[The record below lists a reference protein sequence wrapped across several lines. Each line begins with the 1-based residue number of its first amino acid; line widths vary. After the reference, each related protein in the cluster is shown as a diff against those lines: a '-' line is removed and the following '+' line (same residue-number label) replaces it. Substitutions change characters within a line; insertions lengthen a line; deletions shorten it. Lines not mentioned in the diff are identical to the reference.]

1 MIMTGYKET
10 VLYKKI
16 IMMKFKLR
24 LTTALIVI
32 SFSCFSQI
40 EDKHLIPI
48 HKAEIKTEWS
58 LNFKEFNEKFDSL
71 NNELKEI
78 QNILVGTPPSTGSTY
93 MLRAD
98 HLKTEQEIDSL
109 SIELKEK
116 TQTIDTKEN
125 EIESLREN
133 LEMQI
138 TKANREVDKNENLNN
153 SLTENIKKFE
163 KVVEEYINEGLV
175 SISMTEALLEM
186 DKALNSSKSQ
196 NDLLKYKELQTLVI
210 NGKSLFNEGFN
221 AETVKNINSSIEKN
235 SNWQSK
241 CPRLFEQLVKLQG
254 DIEYYQEL
262 LCEVNIEIE
271 DKIAAD
277 ITDESKKKRIRELTN
292 SFDSDIYP
300 YLHQEVIYASKN
312 LKNRLPKINCN

>member
-1 MIMTGYKET
+1 ME
-10 VLYKKI
+10 
-16 IMMKFKLR
+16 FKLR

-48 HKAEIKTEWS
+48 YKEEIKTEWS
-58 LNFKEFNEKFDSL
+58 LDFKELNEKFDSL
-71 NNELKEI
+71 KIELMEI
-78 QNILVGTPPSTGSTY
+78 QSILVGGVPAPNSTY
-93 MLRAD
+93 MLRAN
-98 HLKTEQEIDSL
+98 HLKTKQKIESL
-109 SIELKEK
+109 SIELNEK
-116 TQTIDTKEN
+116 TKTIGRKKS

-133 LEMQI
+133 LEIQI
-138 TKANREVDKNENLNN
+138 TKAAREVEKNENLNK
-153 SLTENIKKFE
+153 SQTENIKKFE

-175 SISMTEALLEM
+175 SISMTEALLKM

-196 NDLLKYKELQTLVI
+196 KDLLKYKELQTLVI
-210 NGKSLFNEGFN
+210 NGKSLFKEGFN

-241 CPRLFEQLVKLQG
+241 SPRLFEQLKQLKR
-254 DIEYYQEL
+254 DIESYQEL
-262 LCEVNIEIE
+262 LCDINDDIE
-271 DKIAAD
+271 DKIAANISD
-277 ITDESKKKRIRELTN
+277 DSKKKRIRELTN
-292 SFDSDIYP
+292 RFDSDIYR

>member
-1 MIMTGYKET
+1 
-10 VLYKKI
+10 
-16 IMMKFKLR
+16 MMMEFKLR

-48 HKAEIKTEWS
+48 YKEEIKTEWS
-58 LNFKEFNEKFDSL
+58 LDFKELNEKFDSL
-71 NNELKEI
+71 KIELMEI
-78 QNILVGTPPSTGSTY
+78 QSILVGGVPAPNSTY
-93 MLRAD
+93 MLRAN
-98 HLKTEQEIDSL
+98 HLKTKQKIESL
-109 SIELKEK
+109 SIELNEK
-116 TQTIDTKEN
+116 TKTIGRKKS

-133 LEMQI
+133 LEIQI
-138 TKANREVDKNENLNN
+138 TKAAREVEKNENLNK
-153 SLTENIKKFE
+153 SQTENIKKFE

-175 SISMTEALLEM
+175 SISMTEALLKM

-196 NDLLKYKELQTLVI
+196 KDLLKYKELQTLVI
-210 NGKSLFNEGFN
+210 NGKSLFKEGFN

-241 CPRLFEQLVKLQG
+241 SPRLFEQLKQLKR
-254 DIEYYQEL
+254 DIESYQEL
-262 LCEVNIEIE
+262 LCDINDDIE
-271 DKIAAD
+271 DKIAANISD
-277 ITDESKKKRIRELTN
+277 DSKKKRIRELTN
-292 SFDSDIYP
+292 RFDSDIYR

>member
-1 MIMTGYKET
+1 
-10 VLYKKI
+10 
-16 IMMKFKLR
+16 MMMEFKLR

-48 HKAEIKTEWS
+48 YKEEIKTEWS
-58 LNFKEFNEKFDSL
+58 LDFKELNEKFDSL

-78 QNILVGTPPSTGSTY
+78 QKILVGTPPSTSSTY

-98 HLKTEQEIDSL
+98 HLKTKQKIKSL
-109 SIELKEK
+109 SIELEK
-116 TQTIDTKEN
+116 KTETIDEKES
-125 EIESLREN
+125 EIENLRKN
-133 LEMQI
+133 LNNQI
-138 TKANREVDKNENLNN
+138 MKAAREVEKNENLNK
-153 SLTENIKKFE
+153 SQTENIKKFE

-175 SISMTEALLEM
+175 SISTTEALLEM

-196 NDLLKYKELQTLVI
+196 KDLLKYKELQTLII
-210 NGKSLFNEGFN
+210 NGRLLFKEGFN

-241 CPRLFEQLVKLQG
+241 SPRLFEQLVKLQG

-271 DKIAAD
+271 DYIAANISND
-277 ITDESKKKRIRELTN
+277 SKKKRIRDI
-292 SFDSDIYP
+292 SDRFDSDIYP
-300 YLHQEVIYASKN
+300 YLFEEVMSSSKN